1 MAGWRIARSPDGA
14 CLEPV
19 PGMRVQI
26 QTIARRAVHTHT
38 ATIQD
43 VFDSAVDIAVPA
55 EALRDFWRVPGQA
68 VVGYLNHAGKRY
80 VFDTDVLEVADI
92 PCPLVRVRPPD
103 LLFPFDERSSYR
115 LRKVI
120 EPAAALLLDPA
131 HPPPRP
137 VSLTVLDLSA
147 GGLQAVIQEPAAPGH
162 LLQVDLP
169 LPPFGIVRVHAQV
182 LRVRAPELAGQPFR
196 LHARFVNLTE
206 ADRQRIVRFV
216 FEEQGKLRRRG
227 LL

>member
-1 MAGWRIARSPDGA
+1 MAGWRIARSPEGA
-14 CLEPV
+14 WLEPV

-26 QTIARRAVHTHT
+26 QTVARRTLQTHT

-43 VFDSAVDIAVPA
+43 VFESAVDIAVPA

-80 VFDTDVLEVADI
+80 VFDTEALEVADT

-120 EPAAALLLDPA
+120 EPAAALLLDPR

-137 VSLTVLDLSA
+137 ATVAVLDLSA
-147 GGLQAVIQEPAAPGH
+147 GGLQAVIQEPAAPGN
-162 LLQVDLP
+162 LLQLDLP
-169 LPPFGIVRVHAQV
+169 LPPYGVVRTYAEV
-182 LRVRAPELAGQPFR
+182 LRVRPPEAPGRPYR
-196 LHARFVNLTE
+196 LHGRFVNLAE
-206 ADRQRIVRFV
+206 ADRQRLVRFV
-216 FEEQGKLRRRG
+216 FEEQAKLRRRG